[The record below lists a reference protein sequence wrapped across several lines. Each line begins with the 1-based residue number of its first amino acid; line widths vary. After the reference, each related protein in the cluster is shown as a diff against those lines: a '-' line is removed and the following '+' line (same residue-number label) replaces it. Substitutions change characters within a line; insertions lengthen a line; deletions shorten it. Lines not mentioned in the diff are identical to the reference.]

1 MIMAVIYQ
9 CRHCNQQ
16 VGAFHHETV
25 NTEHLGLDQLTEEE
39 RTDMVQMHENGNME
53 IKTIC
58 ENCQEALES
67 NPHYHEL
74 DSFIQ

>member
-1 MIMAVIYQ
+1 MAVIYQ
-9 CRHCNQQ
+9 CRHCKQQ
-16 VGAFHHETV
+16 IGAFDQEAV
-25 NTEHLGLDQLTEEE
+25 DANHLGLDQLTDEEHE
-39 RTDMVQMHENGNME
+39 DMVQMHENGNIE